1 MSASANNAEL
11 DRTACAV
18 ADAAHAAQASATAGD
33 IVCAAN
39 IAENPYKRDFP
50 LLANHP
56 DLVFLDSAATAQR
69 PAAVLDA
76 QRRFYEEMNANA
88 LRGLYR
94 LSVEATE
101 AIEIARQR
109 VAKFIGAPDAHDI
122 VLTRN
127 ASESL
132 NIVAKAFAPTV
143 LKPGDEVCITI
154 MEHHSNLIPWQQ
166 ACRAA
171 GAKLVYLYPDENG
184 VITPE
189 EMDAKIGPKTKI
201 LSVVHVSNV
210 LGVQNPVEELGRRV
224 HEQGGYLVVDGAQST
239 PHIHVDVQAIG
250 ADFFAFSAHKLF
262 GPFGMGVLWGRD
274 ELLNAMP
281 PFLTGGEMIDS
292 VTEQDATWAP
302 VPEKFE
308 AGTQDAAGIYATG
321 EALTYL
327 TQTVGYEAVA
337 AREAALVAYAWE
349 RMGQLDF
356 VELIGHPEPSQH
368 HGVISFNV
376 RGVHPHDVA
385 SILDMSGVCI
395 RAGHH
400 CAQPLLTWLGVENL
414 ACCRASLAFYNDQS
428 DVDRLV
434 DALTQVWTVFHGRD

>member
-171 GAKLVYLYPDENG
+171 GATLVYLYPDENG

-321 EALTYL
+321 AALTYL
-327 TQTVGYEAVA
+327 ARTVGYDAVA
-337 AREAALVAYAWE
+337 AREAALVAYLMD
-349 RMGQLDF
+349 RMAELDF
-356 VELIGHPEPSQH
+356 IDVIGPADASAH
-368 HGVISFNV
+368 HGVVSFNV
-376 RGVHPHDVA
+376 RGIHPHDVA
-385 SILDMSGVCI
+385 SILDASGVCI

-414 ACCRASLAFYNDQS
+414 ACCRASVAFYNDKS
-428 DVDRLV
+428 DVDRLI
-434 DALTQVWTVFHGRD
+434 DGLEQVWQVFHGRD